1 MSEDNE
7 TCFEIMPQPKINTSW
22 YLSVE
27 AKTIKFLDNERI
39 WTQDVKPL
47 NRTKTWTMKMVNIYN
62 SVQIKTICF
71 SKFIINNMKIQ
82 ATDYE
87 EHVHFLL
94 KKNI

>member
-1 MSEDNE
+1 
-7 TCFEIMPQPKINTSW
+7 
-22 YLSVE
+22 
-27 AKTIKFLDNERI
+27 
-39 WTQDVKPL
+39 
-47 NRTKTWTMKMVNIYN
+47 MKMVNISN

-71 SKFIINNMKIQ
+71 SKFIVNNMKIQ